1 MCSAQKRPVCIGC
14 ARKKAPPKRGRCAQG
29 VRGKRAFRST
39 TIAIITG
46 VPRAGR
52 DDGYEVPSVDTSMA
66 PGRRSSGAVA
76 GRASGGETLSA
87 PHLQQYE
94 KQAGC
99 GGQVAPDPFPVMAG
113 PAARDLTILHPQ
125 RALRDRSDL
134 HYAPDHAGR

>member
-1 MCSAQKRPVCIGC
+1 MRW
-14 ARKKAPPKRGRCAQG
+14 
-29 VRGKRAFRST
+29 
-39 TIAIITG
+39 
-46 VPRAGR
+46 
-52 DDGYEVPSVDTSMA
+52 DGYSFGPPVAGDAAARMVGE
-66 PGRRSSGAVA
+66 PGRRSSGAIA

>member
-1 MCSAQKRPVCIGC
+1 
-14 ARKKAPPKRGRCAQG
+14 
-29 VRGKRAFRST
+29 
-39 TIAIITG
+39 
-46 VPRAGR
+46 
-52 DDGYEVPSVDTSMA
+52 VPSVDTSMA